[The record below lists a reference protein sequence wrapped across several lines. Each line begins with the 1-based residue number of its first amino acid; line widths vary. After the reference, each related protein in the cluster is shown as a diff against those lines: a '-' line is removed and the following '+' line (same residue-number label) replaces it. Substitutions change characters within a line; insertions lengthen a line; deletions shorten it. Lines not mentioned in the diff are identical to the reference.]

1 MPLVI
6 HYSSLLSSDRIVVI
20 LIAER
25 RYVIVLQ
32 YYSNYTMLVF
42 VLAAILTIVF
52 VGYIINVLT
61 TSSGSEFKGNSIE
74 DFILRNKGNCHCIFI
89 RLNSIC
95 IDTTFD
101 ALAVC
106 NEISA
111 YKSCSEYHS
120 RLLSVLLQFVIFLV
134 MLFGALQPLIDLEEM
149 RLNNS
154 AF

>member
-1 MPLVI
+1 M
-6 HYSSLLSSDRIVVI
+6 
-20 LIAER
+20 
-25 RYVIVLQ
+25 IVLQ
-32 YYSNYTMLVF
+32 YSNYTMLVF

-61 TSSGSEFKGNSIE
+61 TSSGSELKGNSIE
-74 DFILRNKGNCHCIFI
+74 DFILRNKGNCHCIFM

-120 RLLSVLLQFVIFLV
+120 RLLFIIFLV
-134 MLFGALQPLIDLEEM
+134 MPLGALQPLIDSEQFCFLV
-149 RLNNS
+149 LNSSYHSLNS
-154 AF
+154 VACDSYYAMLII